1 MPASTSQHGY
11 VVFFGER
18 GWLGLSIFLDSPTGL
33 LVPSWD
39 SPFGFVAARL
49 HENSLPA
56 NFSNLARTA
65 LEPNPTPGH
74 ENKKGHLKVTFFILA
89 RPTGFEPVT
98 PAFGGQYSIQLSY
111 GRI

>member
-1 MPASTSQHGY
+1 MHRCREAQKGC
-11 VVFFGER
+11 GN
-18 GWLGLSIFLDSPTGL
+18 SPTGL

-74 ENKKGHLKVTFFILA
+74 ENKKGHLKVAFFILA

-98 PAFGGQYSIQLSY
+98 PAFGGMIIGLQVNEY
-111 GRI
+111 